1 MSKEFDAIVI
11 GGGHN
16 GLVTAAY
23 LAKAGWRVLLLEQRG
38 VLGGA
43 AATEEVFPGCRVN
56 TGAVDASLLAAHIV
70 RELFLKMAGLHFV
83 EGKAAVFAPQ
93 PDGRALTL
101 YPDGHKTAQEI
112 ARLGYAQDA
121 QKYPAFVQQVNR
133 LTAVLQTMMH
143 IPPPDLQAPNLSD
156 LTAWGKVALQTR
168 RLGDKEMMGLLR
180 VLPMPVTEYLD
191 EWFQSAALKGAIGAV
206 GVTGSYLG
214 PMGGG
219 TALMM
224 LYQYSGGFG
233 RNAFVL
239 GGMGQLAQALAG
251 AAQQNGA
258 EIRLHTAVARILL
271 DDENRAIGV
280 RLADGTDILAD
291 AVLSSLDARRTFLK
305 LVGAQNLEPR
315 FMRQVRA
322 IRYRGSTAR
331 LNLLLNGLPQFNGQE
346 SVEQLTGHI
355 RIAPSLTYVEK
366 AYDAAKYGRISPQP
380 YLDATISTLADPTL
394 APTGQHLMHVT
405 MQYAPYHL
413 RDGDWESERE
423 KLGDHIIATLAQ
435 YAPNLP
441 SLVAN
446 RQILTP
452 LDWEQQYGLSEGSI
466 MHGQM
471 GLDQL
476 LVMRPVP
483 GWSQY
488 RTPIANLYLC
498 GAGAHPGGGVTGAPG
513 YLAARALLQ
522 AHR

>member
-1 MSKEFDAIVI
+1 MNDYNAIVI

-23 LAKAGWRVLLLEQRG
+23 LAKAGRRVLLLEQRD

-56 TGAVDASLLAAHIV
+56 TGAVDASLFADEIV
-70 RELFLKMAGLHFV
+70 RDLFLKMAGLHFV
-83 EGKAAVFAPQ
+83 EGKVAVFAPQ
-93 PDGRALTL
+93 PDGRSLTL
-101 YPDGHKTAQEI
+101 YPDVHKTAQEI
-112 ARLGYAQDA
+112 ARLGYPQDA

-133 LTAVLQTMMH
+133 LTAVLQTMML
-143 IPPPDLQAPNLSD
+143 IPPPDLHALSLSD
-156 LTAWGKVALQTR
+156 LIAWGKVVLQTR
-168 RLGDKEMMGLLR
+168 RLGDKEMMELLR
-180 VLPMPVTEYLD
+180 LLPMPVAEYLE
-191 EWFQSAALKGAIGAV
+191 EWFQSAVLQGAIGAA
-206 GVTGSYLG
+206 GVTGSHLG

-224 LYQYSGGFG
+224 LYQASRGFG
-233 RNAFVL
+233 RSRFVL

-251 AAQQNGA
+251 AARQNGA

-271 DDENRAIGV
+271 NEENAAIGV

-291 AVLSSLDARRTFLK
+291 AVLSSLDARRTFFH
-305 LVGAQNLEPR
+305 LVGAQYLEPR

-331 LNLLLNGLPQFNGQE
+331 VNLLLNGLPQFNGQE
-346 SVEQLTGHI
+346 SAAQLSGHI

-366 AYDAAKYGRISPQP
+366 AYDAAKYGRFSPQP
-380 YLDATISTLADPTL
+380 YLNATISTLADPTL
-394 APTGQHLMHVT
+394 APAGQHLMHIT

-423 KLGDHIIATLAQ
+423 RLGDHIIATLAQ

-441 SLVAN
+441 ALVAN
-446 RQILTP
+446 RQVITP
-452 LDWEQQYGLSEGSI
+452 LDWEKQYGLTEGSI

-476 LVMRPVP
+476 LVLRPVP

-498 GAGAHPGGGVTGAPG
+498 GAGTHPGGGVTGAPG
-513 YLAARALLQ
+513 YLAAHELL
-522 AHR
+522 RMRP